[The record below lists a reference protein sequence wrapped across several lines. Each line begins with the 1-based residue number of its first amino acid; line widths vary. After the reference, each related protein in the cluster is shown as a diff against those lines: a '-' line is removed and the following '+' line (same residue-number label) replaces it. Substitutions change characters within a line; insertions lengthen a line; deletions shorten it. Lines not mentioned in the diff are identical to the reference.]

1 MDESSIQQWNQ
12 WMRRLSSTSHDSD
25 QDTHERRPSMI
36 ERLASKAMEY
46 EELVIRMFM
55 WDTSDYVEMDEEST
69 IESNGIRGSSFS
81 SNLSPNLSSSP

>member
-1 MDESSIQQWNQ
+1 
-12 WMRRLSSTSHDSD
+12 
-25 QDTHERRPSMI
+25 MI

-69 IESNGIRGSSFS
+69 IENSGNRRSSFRSNPSPSPGSS
-81 SNLSPNLSSSP
+81 P